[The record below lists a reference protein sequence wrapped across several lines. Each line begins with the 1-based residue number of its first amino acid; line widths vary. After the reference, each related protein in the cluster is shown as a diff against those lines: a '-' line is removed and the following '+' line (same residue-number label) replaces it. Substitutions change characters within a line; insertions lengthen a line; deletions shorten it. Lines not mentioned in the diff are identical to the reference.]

1 MSGAIRDIEKLNQ
14 RQIESAKRRN
24 ERELRTLETAHQK
37 YKSEVKKA
45 NDSDII
51 EIQDQHHRQ
60 LNVEAE
66 KKEKVLAEMRD
77 HLQKSTE
84 MTDKELKSLK
94 QNAEKERV
102 DTQKKLS
109 VDRDR
114 ISGEHELYLDDL
126 NERYNASSRKVN
138 FEGKQRIESMEQ
150 EMAQNYS
157 DKEAYN
163 SRKLNEQRGQNAALL
178 KQDSDQYKKIKDD
191 QDKQFKNE
199 RVNTNNRQQIEMGKL
214 TETHVHELEK
224 RDDNYRKG
232 LKEQDKFF
240 EEKFKDTLTRHNG
253 HFKELDEQ
261 HAKVIESMKSNLTK
275 EISQAASRNDDPFY
289 KFDALKPK
297 MTKFEDRI
305 EIQVQIPE
313 HSKQDVNLTTNN
325 KEAVISFNR
334 RYVDANRTP
343 EGIINKLNKVES
355 FTTRMN
361 TDMVLDPKSVKS
373 SYENGTMTYVIKK
386 A

>member
-24 ERELRTLETAHQK
+24 ERELRTLEGAHQK
-37 YKSEVKKA
+37 YKSELKKA
-45 NDSDII
+45 NDGEIVD
-51 EIQDQHHRQ
+51 IQDQHHRQ

-66 KKEKVLAEMRD
+66 KKEKVLSEMKD
-77 HLQKSTE
+77 HLQKTTE

-114 ISGEHELYLDDL
+114 IAGEHELYLDDL
-126 NERYNASSRKVN
+126 NDRYNVSARKVN
-138 FEGKQRIESMEQ
+138 LEGKNRIETMEQ

-157 DKEAYN
+157 EKEAFN
-163 SRKLNEQRGQNAALL
+163 SRKLNDQRNQNASLL
-178 KQDSDQYKKIKDD
+178 KQDSDLYKKNKDN

-199 RVNTNNRQQIEMGKL
+199 RLNTNNRQQIEMSKI
-214 TETHVHELEK
+214 TQTHVHEMEK

-240 EEKFKDTLTRHNG
+240 EDKFKNTLQAHNAN
-253 HFKELDEQ
+253 FKELDEQ
-261 HAKVIESMKSNLTK
+261 HNKVVESMKTNLTK
-275 EISQAASRNDDPFY
+275 EITKTASRLDDPFY
-289 KFDALKPK
+289 KFDALKPR
-297 MTKFEDRI
+297 MTKFEDRV
-305 EIQVQIPE
+305 EIQVDIPE
-313 HSKQDVNLTTNN
+313 HSKQDVFLTTNN
-325 KEAVISFNR
+325 KEAIINFNR

-343 EGIINKLNKVES
+343 EGVINRINKVES
-355 FTTRMN
+355 FSTRLDTAMI
-361 TDMVLDPKSVKS
+361 LDPKSVKS